1 MVSKI
6 TETRIKDTNYFQV
19 SGWMLNRLKLKGIQ
33 LELYAIIYGFSQDGE
48 SEFTGSIQY
57 LCEFTGTSRPT
68 VIKALKE
75 LTNKE
80 YLLKDEKVINGIKFN
95 RYKVNLPLVKKL
107 YQGSKETLPVG
118 GKETLPGGSKETLPN
133 NKVLDNDLFN
143 NTINNNNAYAEIINY
158 LNEKAGTNYKHTTK
172 STQEHIKAR
181 LNENFSIENFKTV
194 IDKKCVEWKGTE
206 FEQYLRPQTLFGT
219 KFEGY
224 LNSKTTKVNK
234 PSKTIVIDEEEQKL
248 NEEILRML
256 GEI

>member
-1 MVSKI
+1 MSKI
-6 TETRIKDTNYFQV
+6 SETRIKDTNYFQV

-95 RYKVNLPLVKKL
+95 RYKVNLPLAKKL
-107 YQGSKETLPVG
+107 YQGSKETL
-118 GKETLPGGSKETLPN
+118 LGGSKETLPN

-181 LNENFSIENFKTV
+181 LNENFSI
-194 IDKKCVEWKGTE
+194 
-206 FEQYLRPQTLFGT
+206 
-219 KFEGY
+219 
-224 LNSKTTKVNK
+224 
-234 PSKTIVIDEEEQKL
+234 
-248 NEEILRML
+248 
-256 GEI
+256 